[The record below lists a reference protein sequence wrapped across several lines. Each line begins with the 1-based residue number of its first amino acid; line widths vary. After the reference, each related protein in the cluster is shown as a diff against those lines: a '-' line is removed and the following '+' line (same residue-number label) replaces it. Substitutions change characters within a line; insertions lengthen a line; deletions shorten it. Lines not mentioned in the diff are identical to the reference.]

1 MSFAVKVTTAFDNRD
16 INAIA
21 ALCHEDMVF
30 VDDYDMHARDDW
42 LAIIAEQIEDG
53 SMVDFSRDRF
63 IVADRR
69 DIFAMEYIRDLEGA
83 PHRITNVCLKRDGK
97 FWRFQVNRV
106 PL

>member
-42 LAIIAEQIEDG
+42 LAIIGKQIED
-53 SMVDFSRDRF
+53 
-63 IVADRR
+63 IVEFESPGGLKTFE
-69 DIFAMEYIRDLEGA
+69 ILKVEYL
-83 PHRITNVCLKRDGK
+83 
-97 FWRFQVNRV
+97 
-106 PL
+106 

>member
-21 ALCHEDMVF
+21 DLCHEDMVF

-69 DIFAMEYIRDLEGA
+69 DILVLVKFRHNFLCRLYF
-83 PHRITNVCLKRDGK
+83 NCLKL
-97 FWRFQVNRV
+97 Q
-106 PL
+106 

>member
-1 MSFAVKVTTAFDNRD
+1 MSFAVKVITAFDNRD

-42 LAIIAEQIEDG
+42 LAIIGKQIEDG
-53 SMVDFSRDRF
+53 SMVDFSRERF

-69 DIFAMEYIRDLEGA
+69 DIFCYGICPRSRGSAA
-83 PHRITNVCLKRDGK
+83 
-97 FWRFQVNRV
+97 
-106 PL
+106 